1 MLNKKIK
8 LHSELQNEI
17 WMKAYSTGNYSNGSH
32 CKQNKTNYARNHFVL
47 SAPYKKGSLRA
58 KMNAR
63 LPYSIFV
70 FFFNQQCRM
79 LTSLLVG
86 DSKAIKSTVL

>member
-70 FFFNQQCRM
+70 FFFQ
-79 LTSLLVG
+79 
-86 DSKAIKSTVL
+86 STM